1 MSEQLRKDLQ
11 YVLPKLKP
19 DERIDARMVLAALFA
34 LLPERK
40 GAYDLREVEAA
51 IKDDYYF
58 QRARVER
65 IANELAPRKSVEFDG
80 TTTWIKFR
88 VTDPVTATLLT
99 EASGEWEPS
108 VLADKSDEWL
118 RDYIKH
124 LSNGKI

>member
-1 MSEQLRKDLQ
+1 MIGQLEKDLQ

-19 DERIDARMVLAALFA
+19 DERTNARMVLDALVA

-51 IKDDYYF
+51 IKDDYHF
-58 QRARVER
+58 QRARVQR
-65 IANELAPRKSVEFDG
+65 IANELAPGKLVEFDE
-80 TTTWIKFR
+80 TITWIKFR
-88 VTDPVTATLLT
+88 VTDPMTATVLT
-99 EASGEWEPS
+99 DASGEWEPS

-124 LSNGKI
+124 LSKGKI